1 MEITPTTEL
10 KNYEIPIG
18 SKYIIDA
25 RKKLESDCDVDI
37 FIGYER
43 DTKEKV
49 VFKLKKKY
57 SKDCY
62 DIFKESKIYLE
73 LNNIKRIPK
82 LYFFGEQGLY
92 YILTLEL
99 LGPSLKKL
107 MEYVGGKFSLATTLK
122 IGIQVLDIVKEI
134 HGKGVVLR
142 YLKPGNML
150 IGRNENKDYIYLI
163 DFEIAKKYIRKG
175 QHIWY
180 KDGKSVK
187 GNRKFISLNTHLG
200 IEISRRDDIESL
212 GYNLI
217 YFIKGALP
225 WSKITESHDIRDKK
239 ISTSLDELCEGLPE
253 EFKAFVEHARN
264 LKFEERPD
272 YCYLNELLKKVAEKN
287 GINIDK
293 VEYDWNMKNNQEK
306 KDEIGKKKEEEKIK
320 EEKEK
325 ENVNENKKEEN
336 NEKDDKYGNEKTEGE
351 KNEKEKGEEKGK
363 EKEKEEENGEEEKG
377 EDKDEEKDKEEVKE
391 DEKGKGKEKEE
402 RDKDEEK
409 GKDKDKEKEEI
420 KEEVKEDEKGKGKEK
435 EERDK
440 DEEKGKGEEKEQKK
454 EEIKADQEE
463 REQKEQVKE
472 IEEK

>member
-49 VFKLKKKY
+49 VFKLKKKHT
-57 SKDCY
+57 KDCY

-187 GNRKFISLNTHLG
+187 GNRKFISLNTHFG

-287 GINIDK
+287 EIDIDK

-320 EEKEK
+320 EEK
-325 ENVNENKKEEN
+325 
-336 NEKDDKYGNEKTEGE
+336 NEKDYNFGNEKTEGE
-351 KNEKEKGEEKGK
+351 KSEKEKGEEKGK
-363 EKEKEEENGEEEKG
+363 EKEKEEENEEKG
-377 EDKDEEKDKEEVKE
+377 KDKDEEKDKEEVKE

-402 RDKDEEK
+402 KEEK
-409 GKDKDKEKEEI
+409 KEDGKDKEKDKEEIKKEI
-420 KEEVKEDEKGKGKEK
+420 KEEIKGDEKGKGKEK
-435 EERDK
+435 EKEERNK